1 MEPTRTGPAAAAGA
15 PSSSSPI
22 QLIACGTIL
31 RRGPRRRRDRGRY
44 RYDLRRGP
52 RRRLD
57 RRGKIQVPRRGVAA
71 TGAAPNAREQEDRG
85 AADLREEEARR
96 FEVFRIVRH
105 SERVAP
111 GRAALGDRRR
121 VLLHASN
128 RVAVEPEVAPAPT
141 RPRRDE
147 ALIRSSILVRSAR
160 SVALGTSTS
169 RPAAAPR
176 SGPKTARRLV
186 LYRAGDVKPF
196 ASRAGD
202 VASKAVAKRD
212 AARPSQCGRE
222 RAGRLR
228 GHERRGLPGRARLG
242 MVRHGARARD
252 RRVEVPAGHVARRV
266 PSDPSETRAAGFAA
280 LDGWRRPLEGRAD
293 NMSARKQ
300 RAPIMTLPPNAAAAT
315 GGPAA

>member
-160 SVALGTSTS
+160 SVGLGTSTS

-176 SGPKTARRLV
+176 SHPEDRATFGPL
-186 LYRAGDVKPF
+186 
-196 ASRAGD
+196 S
-202 VASKAVAKRD
+202 
-212 AARPSQCGRE
+212 C
-222 RAGRLR
+222 
-228 GHERRGLPGRARLG
+228 
-242 MVRHGARARD
+242 
-252 RRVEVPAGHVARRV
+252 
-266 PSDPSETRAAGFAA
+266 
-280 LDGWRRPLEGRAD
+280 WRR
-293 NMSARKQ
+293 Q
-300 RAPIMTLPPNAAAAT
+300 AAAT
-315 GGPAA
+315 FGPLSCWRRQAAFGPLSRWRRQAAATFG